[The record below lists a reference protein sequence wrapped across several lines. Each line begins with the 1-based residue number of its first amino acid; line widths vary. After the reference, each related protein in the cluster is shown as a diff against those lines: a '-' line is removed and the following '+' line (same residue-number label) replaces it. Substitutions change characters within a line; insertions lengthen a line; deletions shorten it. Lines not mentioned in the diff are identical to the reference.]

1 MKKIKKMAAG
11 GAAVDCKKNPDE
23 PKCKQTF
30 GKRGLSSN
38 AKKGIGAA
46 VAGVAAVVANKKY
59 GLVDKF
65 KEKLGINKK
74 GGAVKRTAKRK

>member
-38 AKKGIGAA
+38 AKKAIVGTAAGIGAL
-46 VAGVAAVVANKKY
+46 VANKKY
-59 GLVDKF
+59 GLVDKA
-65 KEKLGINKK
+65 KQALGMKK
-74 GGAVKRTAKRK
+74 GGTVKRTAKKK

>member
-11 GAAVDCKKNPDE
+11 GAAADCKKNPDE

-38 AKKGIGAA
+38 AKKAIIGTAAGIGAL
-46 VAGVAAVVANKKY
+46 VANKKY
-59 GLVDKF
+59 GLVDKA
-65 KEKLGINKK
+65 KQALGMKK
-74 GGAVKRTAKRK
+74 GGTVKRTAKKK

>member
-38 AKKGIGAA
+38 AKKAIIGTAAGIGAL
-46 VAGVAAVVANKKY
+46 VANKKY
-59 GLVDKF
+59 GLVDKA
-65 KEKLGINKK
+65 KQALGMKK
-74 GGAVKRTAKRK
+74 GGTVKRTAKKK